1 VGILI
6 VDDHRDTCE
15 TLAQLLEAGGYS
27 NVRTA
32 LSGWD
37 ALFTLRD
44 PKAPAI
50 NLIITDLAMPGLSGI
65 DVCRE
70 LKADPAL
77 RDIPVLM
84 VTGIA
89 DEGLIERA
97 FSAGAHDFIPKPCH
111 PGELLARV
119 RAALRLKQELDR
131 RKERERE
138 LLELTERFRGRNE
151 ELRQL
156 AVLDDLTGIPNR
168 RAFNL
173 IYRQEWARC
182 AREGASLAVILS
194 DVDWFKAF
202 NDTYGHQQGDD
213 CLTRVGTALL
223 DPVRRAGDFV
233 ARYGGEEFVV
243 LLPST
248 DADGALAI
256 AEALRRSV
264 EGLNLNH
271 ATSAYGRVTM
281 SFGLAVAVPDSAGD
295 SADLIAAADGALY
308 RAKARG
314 RNQVVT
320 ADDGPISFPGSDPGL
335 TEKACYR

>member
-1 VGILI
+1 MGILI
-6 VDDHRDTCE
+6 VDDSRDACE
-15 TLAQLLEAGGYS
+15 SLRLLLEAGGYS
-27 NVRTA
+27 RVRTA
-32 LSGWD
+32 LSGWE
-37 ALFTLRD
+37 ALFALRD
-44 PKAPAI
+44 PGDSPVD
-50 NLIITDLAMPGLSGI
+50 LILSDLVMPGLSGI

-84 VTGIA
+84 LTGVA

-97 FSAGAHDFIPKPCH
+97 FSAGAHDFIPKGCH

-131 RKERERE
+131 RKDRERE

-182 AREGASLAVILS
+182 ARAGEALAVILA
-194 DVDWFKAF
+194 DVDWFKGF
-202 NDTYGHQQGDD
+202 NDTHGHPRGDV
-213 CLTRVGTALL
+213 CLTKVAAALL

-233 ARYGGEEFVV
+233 ARYGGEEFVI
-243 LLPST
+243 LLPNT
-248 DADGALAI
+248 GADGAMAI
-256 AEALRRSV
+256 AEALRKGV
-264 EGLNLNH
+264 EALDLEHRG
-271 ATSAYGRVTM
+271 SPYRRVTL
-281 SFGLAVAVPDSAGD
+281 SFGVGVVVPEPGGDPTVLVAVADE
-295 SADLIAAADGALY
+295 ALY
-308 RAKARG
+308 RAKAEG
-314 RNQVVT
+314 RNRV
-320 ADDGPISFPGSDPGL
+320 AGAEDGWSGQDAANDSAL
-335 TEKACYR
+335 TVKVF

>member
-15 TLAQLLEAGGYS
+15 TLREILEAGGYQH
-27 NVRTA
+27 VRIA
-32 LSGWD
+32 VSGWE
-37 ALFTLRD
+37 ALFALRD
-44 PKAPAI
+44 QSREPI
-50 NLIITDLAMPGLSGI
+50 DLLITDLAMPGLSGI

-70 LKADPAL
+70 LKADPTL

-97 FSAGAHDFIPKPCH
+97 FSAGAHDFIPKACH
-111 PGELLARV
+111 PGELMARV

-131 RKERERE
+131 RKQREQE
-138 LLELTERFRGRNE
+138 LLELTDRIRDRNE

-156 AVLDDLTGIPNR
+156 AVLDELTGIPNR

-182 AREGASLAVILS
+182 ARENSSLAVILA
-194 DVDWFKAF
+194 DVDWFKGF
-202 NDTYGHQQGDD
+202 NDTHGHQRGDV
-213 CLTRVGTALL
+213 CLSRVATALL

-243 LLPST
+243 LLPNT
-248 DADGALAI
+248 DADGAVTI
-256 AEALRRSV
+256 AEALRAAI
-264 EGLNLNH
+264 EGLDLEH
-271 ATSAYGRVTM
+271 GSSVFGRVTM
-281 SFGLAVAVPDSAGD
+281 SFGVAVTMPDPNGD
-295 SADLIAAADGALY
+295 PADLVATADAALY
-308 RAKARG
+308 RAKGAG
-314 RNQVVT
+314 RNRVEMA
-320 ADDGPISFPGSDPGL
+320 ADASVAGAASAL
-335 TEKACYR
+335 TEKVF